1 MGRVH
6 KNVSPR
12 RSGRRP
18 DLPDGPTTANF
29 DKGLKIMSV
38 SLFHRAADSVGTL
51 FILLMGLATGGAMA
65 VVGF

>member
-1 MGRVH
+1 
-6 KNVSPR
+6 
-12 RSGRRP
+12 
-18 DLPDGPTTANF
+18 
-29 DKGLKIMSV
+29 MSV